1 MSKIKITT
9 RRTPIYRSAGFRFEN
24 IEESEKAFQ
33 DENEIPQSSPNFI
46 YTRYG
51 NPTVVEAEQ
60 AIAKITKSNWALLAS
75 SGMSAIDTAL
85 SLFHVREK
93 TGTWLFFSE
102 IYGGTN
108 TYIDTIVVERRGI
121 TVQRFNLE
129 NGSEKYDLSKLA
141 ETLDRI
147 KPSLLFF
154 EPVTNPLL
162 IAVDGCKVI
171 KMAKERNIKVIV
183 DNTFATP
190 CLWRPLESGA
200 DIVIHSATKYLA
212 GHGNIT
218 AGVVCGN
225 DNELHKKALLYRK
238 YVGNIL
244 SPDDAYRLCTQVK
257 TFYLR
262 FSEQCK
268 NAFRLA
274 EGLEKHKAVK
284 GVRYPGLE
292 SHKTHEEAKTLFNG
306 NGFGAMITFEL
317 KGGRGACDEFIK
329 RVSHLIP
336 YSATLGDPETILIHV
351 PTVFTG
357 ERFPFPGMIRLSV
370 GYVAFEEVEKCI
382 FDALDEI
389 DNQNDK

>member
-1 MSKIKITT
+1 MLKDKIYT
-9 RRTPIYRSAGFRFEN
+9 RRTPIYRSAGFRFES

-33 DENEIPQSSPNFI
+33 DENEMPLSSPHFI

-51 NPTVVEAEQ
+51 NPTVIEAEQ
-60 AIAKITKSNWALLAS
+60 AIKKIIKSNWALLTS
-75 SGMSAIDTAL
+75 SGLSAIDTAL
-85 SLFHVREK
+85 SLFQRGEE

-108 TYIDTIVVERRGI
+108 SYIDSIVVEKRGI
-121 TVQRFNLE
+121 TIERFNCDT
-129 NGSEKYDLSKLA
+129 GSERYDLDKLA

-147 KPSLLFF
+147 KPDLLFF

-162 IAVDGCKVI
+162 IVIDGCKVI
-171 KMAKERNIKVIV
+171 RMAKERNVKVIV

-190 CLWRPLESGA
+190 YLWNPLEKGA

-225 DNELHKKALLYRK
+225 DKELHKNAMLYRK

-244 SPDDAYRLCTQVK
+244 SPDDAYRLSTQLR
-257 TFYLR
+257 TFHLR
-262 FSEQCK
+262 FPDQCK

-274 EGLEKHKAVK
+274 EKLASHKSVT

-292 SHKTHEEAKTLFNG
+292 SHATHKEAKTLFG
-306 NGFGAMITFEL
+306 DNGFGAMITFEL
-317 KGGRGACDEFIK
+317 KGGREACDAFIK
-329 RVSHLIP
+329 KVSHLIP
-336 YSATLGDPETILIHV
+336 YSPTLGDPETIVIHI
-351 PTVFTG
+351 PTVFTE
-357 ERFPFPGMIRLSV
+357 ERFPFPGMMRLSV
-370 GYVAFEEVEKCI
+370 GYVDFEEVEKSI
-382 FDALDEI
+382 FSALDTL
-389 DNQNDK
+389 